1 MPYIGPGPSDDT
13 PKDLNGGKLKL
24 DADSDTSITADTD
37 DQIDIEIAGADDF
50 RFTAN
55 NFNVLSGSTLT
66 IDSGATI
73 TNSGTA
79 TGFGGSDPSS
89 ADGDSLGTASAEWS
103 DLYLADG
110 GVVYF
115 GNDQD
120 VRLTHSHNAGLTGK
134 MTNTSGNSGIGFQL
148 TLQTGDTD
156 MAAGNSHG
164 QILFQAPDE
173 GTGTD
178 AVLAAAKIAAVAE
191 GDFSSSSNATSLNFY
206 CSVSED
212 VGGNTERVSIGSAG
226 AFVTKP
232 LAGGHAVFN
241 EGSVDAD
248 FRIESNANTHMF
260 FVDGGNNNIL
270 IDESAGLTTADGT
283 VHIHKATA
291 GSVTA
296 NTTWDELVIENSTH
310 TGITILTPNS
320 ASGALVFGDPDDN
333 DVGNIQYDHSTNTMY
348 FYVGATEIADFG
360 TDEVR
365 FNDGHA
371 DIDFV
376 VEADTDGDYMK
387 WDAGQSS
394 LQVQASINAAGTI
407 GITST
412 GDTNTTA
419 LDVAQSSANATF
431 AAAYINS
438 SSSADSHTGLGLYIT
453 SSGKGSAEQ
462 AGALMVLKNTHT
474 SATKPVCEMQN
485 GHTNDIPNILRL
497 HHSPTSNSSD
507 AQLLI
512 DTRAPSGTGFRF
524 LQCVSSSAGT
534 ADTEFNLRGDG
545 NAFADGTWA
554 ASGADYAEYF
564 ESSTGNQI
572 PSGTT
577 VVLDGNN
584 KVRASKSDDDASA
597 ILVVIRPKANGQNMA
612 TTSCIVGNSA
622 WNHWQGRYLTDDFG
636 QFVLE
641 DCVAVGWSEMG
652 GKDRGPEN
660 AKEDIDH
667 HCFKDEL
674 WQGTL
679 IEKGGTDGSGTN
691 AGDNIV
697 FDGTDAS
704 GADAGDKVDIG
715 YIVKYTSDGAP
726 VGNNPGG
733 RTITGIETQY
743 DEFAEKRKKA
753 NPNYDPS
760 EAYTPREERDEWVI
774 VGLLGQVPVLKNE
787 KTGDRW
793 IKMRDISSE
802 TEEWLIR

>member
-545 NAFADGTWA
+545 NAFADGTWS

-584 KVRASKSDDDASA
+584 KVRASKSDDAASA
-597 ILVVIRPKANGQNMA
+597 ILGVIRPKTNGRNMA
-612 TTSCIVGNSA
+612 VTSCIVGNAA

-641 DCVAVGWSEMG
+641 DCVAVGWSEKD
-652 GKDRGPEN
+652 GKTLGPGDL
-660 AKEDIDH
+660 EDIDH

-697 FDGTDAS
+697 LNGTDAS

-726 VGNNPGG
+726 VGNNPDG
-733 RTITGIETQY
+733 RTITGIEFQY
-743 DEFAEKRKKA
+743 EELPEKRKKA
-753 NPNYDPS
+753 NSNYDPS
-760 EAYTPREERDEWVI
+760 EAYIPREERDEWVV
-774 VGLLGQVPVLKNE
+774 VGMLGQVPVLKNE

>member
-1 MPYIGPGPSDDT
+1 MSW
-13 PKDLNGGKLKL
+13 
-24 DADSDTSITADTD
+24 ATA
-37 DQIDIEIAGADDF
+37 
-50 RFTAN
+50 
-55 NFNVLSGSTLT
+55 
-66 IDSGATI
+66 
-73 TNSGTA
+73 
-79 TGFGGSDPSS
+79 GGSDPSS

-110 GVVYF
+110 GIIYF
-115 GNDQD
+115 GNDQEIT
-120 VRLTHSHNAGLTGK
+120 LTHSADSGLLLKHTATADDK
-134 MTNTSGNSGIGFQL
+134 PINL
-148 TLQTGDTD
+148 TLQTGETD
-156 MAAGNSHG
+156 MAANDVIGKIS
-164 QILFQAPDE
+164 FQAPDE

-178 AVLAAAKIAAVAE
+178 AVLVAAAIQAVSE
-191 GDFSSSSNATSLNFY
+191 GDFSSSANATKLDFMTG
-206 CSVSED
+206 VSEAAATKMSLSS
-212 VGGNTERVSIGSAG
+212 GGNITLVDGATLGNATTSDLFSFDAG
-226 AFVTKP
+226 ET
-232 LAGGHAVFN
+232 VFN
-241 EGSVDAD
+241 ES
-248 FRIESNANTHMF
+248 
-260 FVDGGNNNIL
+260 
-270 IDESAGLTTADGT
+270 
-283 VHIHKATA
+283 
-291 GSVTA
+291 
-296 NTTWDELVIENSTH
+296 
-310 TGITILTPNS
+310 
-320 ASGALVFGDPDDN
+320 
-333 DVGNIQYDHSTNTMY
+333 
-348 FYVGATEIADFG
+348 
-360 TDEVR
+360 
-365 FNDGHA
+365 HA
-371 DIDFV
+371 DIDLRIEF
-376 VEADTDGDYMK
+376 DTGSTTDHALFN
-387 WDAGQSS
+387 AGSHALQIEQSTGATGNAF
-394 LQVQASINAAGTI
+394 QATATGATTTAAGGFT
-407 GITST
+407 
-412 GDTNTTA
+412 
-419 LDVAQSSANATF
+419 QSSANATF
-431 AAAYINS
+431 SALQIAANS
-438 SSSADSHTGLGLYIT
+438 NADTHTGMALYIA
-453 SSGKGSAEQ
+453 SLGKGSAES
-462 AGALMVLKNTHT
+462 ASALFINKGTNTGV
-474 SATKPVCEMQN
+474 TKPVFYAVN

-524 LQCVSSSAGT
+524 LQCVTSSAGT

-545 NAFADGTWA
+545 NAFADGTWS

-584 KVRASKSDDDASA
+584 KVRASKSDDAASA
-597 ILVVIRPKANGQNMA
+597 ILGVIRPKANGQNMA

-697 FDGTDAS
+697 LNGTDAS

-726 VGNNPGG
+726 VGNNPDG
-733 RTITGIETQY
+733 RTITGIEFQY
-743 DEFAEKRKKA
+743 EELPEKRKKA
-753 NPNYDPS
+753 NSNYDPS
-760 EAYTPREERDEWVI
+760 EAYIPREERDEWVV
-774 VGLLGQVPVLKNE
+774 VGMLGQVPVLKNE

>member
-1 MPYIGPGPSDDT
+1 MPYIGQKPLDSVT
-13 PKDLNGGKLKL
+13 VKDIDGQRFIL
-24 DADSDTSITADTD
+24 DADADTSITADTD
-37 DQIDIEIAGADDF
+37 DQIDIEVAGAD
-50 RFTAN
+50 
-55 NFNVLSGSTLT
+55 VLQVKNSSGDAIIKAAVDAKDILFQQYDGRTLLD
-66 IDSGATI
+66 INDGGYVAISNGATGAGQLRLYEDTDNG
-73 TNSGTA
+73 TNYSAFQVGTQSGDVTYTLPTADGTSGQALTTNGSGTLSWA
-79 TGFGGSDPSS
+79 TAGGSDPSS

-110 GVVYF
+110 GIIYF
-115 GNDQD
+115 GNDQEIT
-120 VRLTHSHNAGLTGK
+120 LTHSADSGLLLKHTATADDK
-134 MTNTSGNSGIGFQL
+134 PINL
-148 TLQTGDTD
+148 TLQTGETD
-156 MAAGNSHG
+156 MAANDVIGKIS
-164 QILFQAPDE
+164 FQAPDE

-178 AVLAAAKIAAVAE
+178 AVLVAAAIQAVSE
-191 GDFSSSSNATSLNFY
+191 GDFSSSANATKLDFMTG
-206 CSVSED
+206 VSEAAATKMSLSS
-212 VGGNTERVSIGSAG
+212 GGNITLVDGATLGNATTSDLFSFDAGETVFNESHADIDLRIEFDTGS
-226 AFVTKP
+226 TTD
-232 LAGGHAVFN
+232 HAVFN
-241 EGSVDAD
+241 AGSHALQ
-248 FRIESNANTHMF
+248 IEQSTGATGNAFQATAT
-260 FVDGGNNNIL
+260 G
-270 IDESAGLTTADGT
+270 ATTTA
-283 VHIHKATA
+283 A
-291 GSVTA
+291 GGFT
-296 NTTWDELVIENSTH
+296 
-310 TGITILTPNS
+310 
-320 ASGALVFGDPDDN
+320 
-333 DVGNIQYDHSTNTMY
+333 
-348 FYVGATEIADFG
+348 
-360 TDEVR
+360 
-365 FNDGHA
+365 
-371 DIDFV
+371 
-376 VEADTDGDYMK
+376 
-387 WDAGQSS
+387 
-394 LQVQASINAAGTI
+394 
-407 GITST
+407 
-412 GDTNTTA
+412 
-419 LDVAQSSANATF
+419 QSSANATF
-431 AAAYINS
+431 SALQIAANS
-438 SSSADSHTGLGLYIT
+438 NADTHTGMALYIA
-453 SSGKGSAEQ
+453 SLGKGSAES
-462 AGALMVLKNTHT
+462 ASALFINKGTNTGV
-474 SATKPVCEMQN
+474 TKPVFYAVN
-485 GHTNDIPNILRL
+485 GHTNDIPSMMQL
-497 HHSPTSNSSD
+497 HHSPTTNSED
-507 AQLLI
+507 AMILL

-524 LQCVSSSAGT
+524 LQCVTSSAGT

-584 KVRASKSDDDASA
+584 KVRASKSDDAASA
-597 ILVVIRPKANGQNMA
+597 ILGVIRPKTNGRNMA
-612 TTSCIVGNSA
+612 VTSCIVGNAA

-641 DCVAVGWSEMG
+641 DCVAVGWSEKD
-652 GKDRGPEN
+652 GKTLGPGDL
-660 AKEDIDH
+660 EDIDH

>member
-1 MPYIGPGPSDDT
+1 MPYIGQKPLDSVT
-13 PKDLNGGKLKL
+13 VKDIDGQRFIL
-24 DADSDTSITADTD
+24 DADADTSITADTD
-37 DQIDIEIAGADDF
+37 DQIDIEVAGAD
-50 RFTAN
+50 
-55 NFNVLSGSTLT
+55 VLQVKNSSGDAIIKAAVDAKDILFQQYDGRTLLD
-66 IDSGATI
+66 INDGGYVAISNGATGAGQLRLYEDTDNG
-73 TNSGTA
+73 TNYSAFQVGTQSGDVTYTLPTADGTSGQALTTNGSGTLSWA
-79 TGFGGSDPSS
+79 TAGGSDPSS

-110 GVVYF
+110 GIIYF
-115 GNDQD
+115 GNDQEIT
-120 VRLTHSHNAGLTGK
+120 LTHSADSGLLLKHTATADDK
-134 MTNTSGNSGIGFQL
+134 PINL
-148 TLQTGDTD
+148 TLQTGETD
-156 MAAGNSHG
+156 MAANDVIGKIS
-164 QILFQAPDE
+164 FQAPDE

-178 AVLAAAKIAAVAE
+178 AVLVAAAIQAVSE
-191 GDFSSSSNATSLNFY
+191 GDFSSSANATKLDFMTG
-206 CSVSED
+206 VSEAAATKMSLSS
-212 VGGNTERVSIGSAG
+212 GGNITLVDGATLGNATTSDLFSFDAGETVFNESHADIDLRIEFDTGS
-226 AFVTKP
+226 TTD
-232 LAGGHAVFN
+232 HAVFN
-241 EGSVDAD
+241 AGSHALQ
-248 FRIESNANTHMF
+248 IEQSTGATGNAFQATAT
-260 FVDGGNNNIL
+260 G
-270 IDESAGLTTADGT
+270 ATTTA
-283 VHIHKATA
+283 A
-291 GSVTA
+291 GGFT
-296 NTTWDELVIENSTH
+296 
-310 TGITILTPNS
+310 
-320 ASGALVFGDPDDN
+320 
-333 DVGNIQYDHSTNTMY
+333 
-348 FYVGATEIADFG
+348 
-360 TDEVR
+360 
-365 FNDGHA
+365 
-371 DIDFV
+371 
-376 VEADTDGDYMK
+376 
-387 WDAGQSS
+387 
-394 LQVQASINAAGTI
+394 
-407 GITST
+407 
-412 GDTNTTA
+412 
-419 LDVAQSSANATF
+419 QSSANATF
-431 AAAYINS
+431 SALQIAANS
-438 SSSADSHTGLGLYIT
+438 NADTHTGMALYIA
-453 SSGKGSAEQ
+453 SLGKGSAES
-462 AGALMVLKNTHT
+462 ASALFINKGTNTGV
-474 SATKPVCEMQN
+474 TKPVFYAVN
-485 GHTNDIPNILRL
+485 GHTNDIPSMMQL
-497 HHSPTSNSSD
+497 HHSPTTNSED
-507 AQLLI
+507 AMILL

-524 LQCVSSSAGT
+524 LQCVTSSAGT

-545 NAFADGTWA
+545 NAFADGTWS

-584 KVRASKSDDDASA
+584 KVRASKSDDAASA
-597 ILVVIRPKANGQNMA
+597 ILGVIRPKTNGRNMA
-612 TTSCIVGNSA
+612 VTSCIVGNAA

-641 DCVAVGWSEMG
+641 DCVAVGWSEKD
-652 GKDRGPEN
+652 GKTLGPGDL
-660 AKEDIDH
+660 EDIDH

>member
-1 MPYIGPGPSDDT
+1 MPYIGQKPLDSVT
-13 PKDLNGGKLKL
+13 VKDIDGQRFIL
-24 DADSDTSITADTD
+24 DADADTSITADTD
-37 DQIDIEIAGADDF
+37 DQIDIEVAGAD
-50 RFTAN
+50 
-55 NFNVLSGSTLT
+55 VLQVKNSSGDAIIKAAVDAKDILFQQYDGRTLLD
-66 IDSGATI
+66 INDGGYVAISNGATGAGQLRLYEDTDNG
-73 TNSGTA
+73 TNYSAFQVGTQSGDVTYTLPTADGTSGQALTTNGSGTLSWA
-79 TGFGGSDPSS
+79 TAGGSDPSS

-110 GVVYF
+110 GIIYF
-115 GNDQD
+115 GNDQEIT
-120 VRLTHSHNAGLTGK
+120 LTHSADSGLLLKHTATADDK
-134 MTNTSGNSGIGFQL
+134 PINL
-148 TLQTGDTD
+148 TLQTGETD
-156 MAAGNSHG
+156 MAANDVIGKIS
-164 QILFQAPDE
+164 FQAPDE

-178 AVLAAAKIAAVAE
+178 AVLVAAAIQAVSE
-191 GDFSSSSNATSLNFY
+191 GDFSSSANATKLDFMTG
-206 CSVSED
+206 VSEAAATKMSLSS
-212 VGGNTERVSIGSAG
+212 GGNITLVDGATLGNATTSDLFSFDAGETVFNESHADIDLRIEFDTGS
-226 AFVTKP
+226 TTD
-232 LAGGHAVFN
+232 HAVFN
-241 EGSVDAD
+241 AGSHALQ
-248 FRIESNANTHMF
+248 IEQSTGATGNAFQATAT
-260 FVDGGNNNIL
+260 G
-270 IDESAGLTTADGT
+270 ATTTA
-283 VHIHKATA
+283 A
-291 GSVTA
+291 GGFT
-296 NTTWDELVIENSTH
+296 
-310 TGITILTPNS
+310 
-320 ASGALVFGDPDDN
+320 
-333 DVGNIQYDHSTNTMY
+333 
-348 FYVGATEIADFG
+348 
-360 TDEVR
+360 
-365 FNDGHA
+365 
-371 DIDFV
+371 
-376 VEADTDGDYMK
+376 
-387 WDAGQSS
+387 
-394 LQVQASINAAGTI
+394 
-407 GITST
+407 
-412 GDTNTTA
+412 
-419 LDVAQSSANATF
+419 QSSANATF
-431 AAAYINS
+431 SALQIAANS
-438 SSSADSHTGLGLYIT
+438 NADTHTGMALYIA
-453 SSGKGSAEQ
+453 SLGKGSAES
-462 AGALMVLKNTHT
+462 ASALFINKGTNTGV
-474 SATKPVCEMQN
+474 TKPVFYAVN
-485 GHTNDIPNILRL
+485 GHTNDIPSMMQL
-497 HHSPTSNSSD
+497 HHSPTTNSED
-507 AQLLI
+507 AMILL

-524 LQCVSSSAGT
+524 LQCVTSSAGT

-584 KVRASKSDDDASA
+584 KVRASKSDDAASA
-597 ILVVIRPKANGQNMA
+597 ILGVIRPKANGQNMA

-697 FDGTDAS
+697 LNGTDAS